1 MQNSVDIPSISGSK
15 STATTHPLGQQPAQL
30 QTDHHP
36 ETLPPLLQRSSHA
49 VHNPQLLAYERNLL
63 DELIGQDA
71 LVILATGLGWQ
82 KLVAVF
88 IRLHQHQQPGAV
100 LILGCQPWQ
109 RTLINK
115 ELTRHHNAG
124 PGATQGGDLVLP
136 IEVNSE
142 VPAAERVG
150 HYRSNACCYV
160 TTRILVVDMLSGR
173 VAPGQIAGMLVVNA
187 HKVSAVCGVQ
197 GALVNWLNQDT
208 GWRTGQ
214 DTGCIVLA
222 REGRLVVIDKDFKIC
237 LHAIAVQWKPRQII
251 RCRKNMVDN
260 GW

>member
-1 MQNSVDIPSISGSK
+1 M
-15 STATTHPLGQQPAQL
+15 QQPTTTSEKVFPSARNEHQHNAHQQPQMETRNL
-30 QTDHHP
+30 EP
-36 ETLPPLLQRSSHA
+36 SSTLPPIQQRSSH
-49 VHNPQLLAYERNLL
+49 VIENPQLLSYERNLL
-63 DELIGQDA
+63 DQLIDQDA

-109 RTLINK
+109 RKLINT
-115 ELTRHHNAG
+115 ELTRHHKAG
-124 PGATQGGDLVLP
+124 PGLLGADLVLP

-150 HYRSNACCYV
+150 HYRSSACCYV

-187 HKVSAVCGVQ
+187 HKVGGESK
-197 GALVNWLNQDT
+197 LNKEPCPH
-208 GWRTGQ
+208 GNH
-214 DTGCIVLA
+214 L
-222 REGRLVVIDKDFKIC
+222 
-237 LHAIAVQWKPRQII
+237 
-251 RCRKNMVDN
+251 
-260 GW
+260 

>member
-1 MQNSVDIPSISGSK
+1 MMQHSNDTPS
-15 STATTHPLGQQPAQL
+15 STGLQSTTTRQPQQHAQP
-30 QTDHHP
+30 QTDPHP
-36 ETLPPLLQRSSHA
+36 ETSLPPLQQRSSHA
-49 VHNPQLLAYERNLL
+49 VQNPQLLAYERNLL
-63 DELIGQDA
+63 DELIDQDA

-124 PGATQGGDLVLP
+124 PGLQGVDLVLP

-187 HKVSAVCGVQ
+187 HKVRAVSSRHLQGCVVLVTGNAPEDKLQSEGCGVE
-197 GALVNWLNQDT
+197 AKVNT
-208 GWRTGQ
+208 
-214 DTGCIVLA
+214 
-222 REGRLVVIDKDFKIC
+222 
-237 LHAIAVQWKPRQII
+237 
-251 RCRKNMVDN
+251 
-260 GW
+260 